1 MTRRR
6 SPDHRGIVAIILA
19 TTVGLALLGGL
30 LLVLGPWTPEPQE
43 RIALELF
50 ALVAAALGGLSVWL
64 GGGGSDST
72 DADDSSDSHEEEQP

>member
-1 MTRRR
+1 MGRCRMPRRR
-6 SPDHRGIVAIILA
+6 KPDHRGIVAIILA
-19 TTVGLALLGGL
+19 ITVGLALLGGL

-64 GGGGSDST
+64 GMGGGGREH
-72 DADDSSDSHEEEQP
+72 DDEEQL